1 MKIKTNVMLAI
12 WIGIIIPVMLSFIL
26 YIVMIKSDIVND
38 KLEDFSIVST
48 SVEKI
53 LETTEHSTIDQL
65 NNIAT
70 RTQMRIL
77 LDEYNNGIH
86 DTPPEKIRTILLDA
100 LNSNDAYQT
109 ISIYDNNGVLV
120 SSTSDVMP
128 ATNFQFERPNQFSV
142 IYDQGDID
150 IRAFAPLYLSGTHI
164 GFIELFTKPLYFET
178 AITDLFADH
187 SSLEIFL
194 ASKNN
199 DGSATVITPLK
210 YDNYQ
215 SGRIIENNSD
225 RPIIKAFAGNAP
237 SVDTAIDYR
246 GKEVVTYVKYLDH
259 YDLGLVV
266 KIDKA
271 DLLATVNV
279 FETWSVIQII
289 FAGGIIFFPA
299 IMFSRSILKPLKKI
313 QAASKL
319 ISQGNFVAPMDVGGV
334 SEIQSLNKS
343 ICEMAQQLEKNK
355 KQELMHE
362 RLTTIGEMSAKIAHD
377 MRNPISVLKNAT
389 KILKLK
395 NIPGTEKYISLFEDS
410 IERMSH
416 QVEDIMGYLRDK
428 PTSYSIFD
436 LNSFMDDASKNI
448 SFGKSIQLTIQC
460 PMITITA
467 DKYKLQSA
475 IINILHNA
483 KQAIGNNS
491 GWIKINVCEESDE
504 IVMTISNSGPPIP
517 EGYMDKI
524 FEPLFTTKQRGTGLG
539 LRSVVKI
546 VNEHHGTVSV
556 NNDPVTFSI
565 RLPKTIEKEKTID
578 GLTLT
583 H

>member
-1 MKIKTNVMLAI
+1 
-12 WIGIIIPVMLSFIL
+12 
-26 YIVMIKSDIVND
+26 
-38 KLEDFSIVST
+38 
-48 SVEKI
+48 
-53 LETTEHSTIDQL
+53 
-65 NNIAT
+65 
-70 RTQMRIL
+70 
-77 LDEYNNGIH
+77 
-86 DTPPEKIRTILLDA
+86 
-100 LNSNDAYQT
+100 
-109 ISIYDNNGVLV
+109 
-120 SSTSDVMP
+120 
-128 ATNFQFERPNQFSV
+128 
-142 IYDQGDID
+142 
-150 IRAFAPLYLSGTHI
+150 
-164 GFIELFTKPLYFET
+164 
-178 AITDLFADH
+178 
-187 SSLEIFL
+187 
-194 ASKNN
+194 
-199 DGSATVITPLK
+199 
-210 YDNYQ
+210 
-215 SGRIIENNSD
+215 
-225 RPIIKAFAGNAP
+225 
-237 SVDTAIDYR
+237 
-246 GKEVVTYVKYLDH
+246 
-259 YDLGLVV
+259 
-266 KIDKA
+266 
-271 DLLATVNV
+271 
-279 FETWSVIQII
+279 
-289 FAGGIIFFPA
+289 
-299 IMFSRSILKPLKKI
+299 
-313 QAASKL
+313 
-319 ISQGNFVAPMDVGGV
+319 
-334 SEIQSLNKS
+334 
-343 ICEMAQQLEKNK
+343 
-355 KQELMHE
+355 
-362 RLTTIGEMSAKIAHD
+362 
-377 MRNPISVLKNAT
+377 
-389 KILKLK
+389 
-395 NIPGTEKYISLFEDS
+395 
-410 IERMSH
+410 MSH

>member
-1 MKIKTNVMLAI
+1 MLAI

>member
-1 MKIKTNVMLAI
+1 MLAI

-343 ICEMAQQLEKNK
+343 ICEMAQQLEKTKNK
-355 KQELMHE
+355 
-362 RLTTIGEMSAKIAHD
+362 
-377 MRNPISVLKNAT
+377 N
-389 KILKLK
+389 
-395 NIPGTEKYISLFEDS
+395 
-410 IERMSH
+410 
-416 QVEDIMGYLRDK
+416 
-428 PTSYSIFD
+428 
-436 LNSFMDDASKNI
+436 
-448 SFGKSIQLTIQC
+448 
-460 PMITITA
+460 
-467 DKYKLQSA
+467 
-475 IINILHNA
+475 
-483 KQAIGNNS
+483 
-491 GWIKINVCEESDE
+491 
-504 IVMTISNSGPPIP
+504 
-517 EGYMDKI
+517 
-524 FEPLFTTKQRGTGLG
+524 
-539 LRSVVKI
+539 
-546 VNEHHGTVSV
+546 
-556 NNDPVTFSI
+556 
-565 RLPKTIEKEKTID
+565 
-578 GLTLT
+578 
-583 H
+583 